1 MCFKYKDLEKSD
13 VLPGDG
19 VVTVRIEKL
28 KVIPGK
34 GPTLSKNIVIL
45 YCLFYLSRSK
55 IRNRRAEL
63 AESSI
68 RKIQPFE

>member
-34 GPTLSKNIVIL
+34 GPTHSKNIVIL
-45 YCLFYLSRSK
+45 YCLFYFSRSK
-55 IRNRRAEL
+55 IRNRR